1 MSYGNSP
8 GYYKEGNILLP
19 KNKAI
24 YFFIPKVACTS
35 IKKVIADSLDYK
47 IKNINDPQSIHLIHF
62 PYEKRNEIK
71 KGDDFFKFAFVR
83 NPWGRILSSYKQ
95 KISDNSNVNN
105 REFKDG
111 VFKPWKQ
118 MYGAKFWAGMSFK
131 EFVNEVFLIS
141 DEFAESHFRSQH
153 TFLTDSKGELLPDFI
168 GKFENLQED
177 FNIVCKEIGTKV
189 VTLPML
195 TTSDHKH
202 YNEYY
207 DEDTK
212 SLIRSRYKKDI
223 ELFGYEF
230 EDE

>member
-1 MSYGNSP
+1 MSYGKSP
-8 GYYKEGNILLP
+8 AYFKQGNIFLP

-71 KGDDFFKFAFVR
+71 EGDDFFKFAFVR
-83 NPWGRILSSYKQ
+83 NPWSRILSCYKNR
-95 KISDNSNVNN
+95 ISDDPNLNHGIY
-105 REFKDG
+105 EDG

-118 MYGAKFWAGMSFK
+118 MYGPKFWAGMSFK

-141 DEFAESHFRSQH
+141 GEFAESHFRSQH

-177 FNIVCKEIGTKV
+177 FNIVCKEIGIKA
-189 VTLPML
+189 VTLPRLMN
-195 TTSDHKH
+195 SDHKH
-202 YNEYY
+202 YSKYY
-207 DEDTK
+207 DEETK
-212 SLIRSRYKKDI
+212 ILIGRRYKKDI